1 MKKCN
6 TEIMKE
12 IKKLESDKAS
22 WVCHERNN
30 CTVSYMSNEDPLIP
44 EYDYKDTTES
54 LKWFD
59 DEIRRLKGL
68 LAYSNATTIVDG
80 FNMTI
85 NEALVYL
92 AQLNEREKRL
102 NYLIS
107 FKPISRKTIGID
119 GKIEFT
125 KILFDQE
132 DALKRH
138 TATKNEIMQ
147 LQMAIDR
154 TNLTNFIEV

>member
-12 IKKLESDKAS
+12 IKKLESEKSS

-44 EYDYKDTTES
+44 DYDYNDTTES

-68 LAYSNATTIVDG
+68 LAYSNATT
-80 FNMTI
+80 
-85 NEALVYL
+85 
-92 AQLNEREKRL
+92 KS
-102 NYLIS
+102 S
-107 FKPISRKTIGID
+107 FPQI
-119 GKIEFT
+119 
-125 KILFDQE
+125 
-132 DALKRH
+132 
-138 TATKNEIMQ
+138 
-147 LQMAIDR
+147 
-154 TNLTNFIEV
+154 